1 MAKQSA
7 TLADMRDGLKQEFIA
22 ELEKTPA
29 EANSLA
35 YCAVGYFRRIYGGDS
50 LYVPKDDALDERDW
64 KMWELFNGSNYQEV
78 GQAFSLTARQARN
91 RIKLVR
97 RLATAKEQPDL
108 FAAAA
113 AE

>member
-7 TLADMRDGLKQEFIA
+7 TLTDMRAGLKQEFIA

-35 YCAVGYFRRIYGGDS
+35 YCAVGWFRRIYGGDN

-78 GQAFSLTARQARN
+78 GQVFDLSARQVRN
-91 RIKLVR
+91 RIKLIR
-97 RLATAKEQPDL
+97 RQAVAKEQPDL
-108 FAAAA
+108 FAVS
-113 AE
+113 AEE